1 MSLSGWGVYIHCAVC
16 TYAKHVAYRLPSTTN
31 KLYILYFNFMI
42 KLLSDIYKITWTFQ
56 VHTID
61 YDASVIRSPT
71 KQYTWAKI
79 EPTILSLEKNVKYEV
94 CNYTKCIPL
103 SAHVLWCLCPTEQQR
118 TKTGHVSCCLQ
129 QLGIVSI
136 IWGKGHK
143 KGSLTIICDIFES
156 PWWRYLEPI
165 LEQSNADVYHL
176 KSLQCKFSE
185 DIGSATQALKTL
197 WLSSTHRP
205 SGRWATNQL
214 LLRSVTDHLWM
225 EGDLLHTKHPFPV
238 SHEIH
243 LYLHCCAL

>member
-1 MSLSGWGVYIHCAVC
+1 MSLSSWMHGTGGSNKASAIIATCDVSVWLKGTYIHCAVC

-94 CNYTKCIPL
+94 SNYTKCIPL
-103 SAHVLWCLCPTEQQR
+103 SAHVLWRLCPTEQQG

-143 KGSLTIICDIFES
+143 KGSLTIICDICES
-156 PWWRYLEPI
+156 PW
-165 LEQSNADVYHL
+165 
-176 KSLQCKFSE
+176 
-185 DIGSATQALKTL
+185 
-197 WLSSTHRP
+197 
-205 SGRWATNQL
+205 TN
-214 LLRSVTDHLWM
+214 LRA
-225 EGDLLHTKHPFPV
+225 E
-238 SHEIH
+238 
-243 LYLHCCAL
+243 